1 MSQHPDL
8 AKLAREMQGRSPVR
22 GSLLLLLILS
32 CIVSAGLW
40 AHLTELDDVTRV
52 DGRIVPSGDIQVI
65 DAAEPGVLRS
75 LHVRE
80 GQLVDKG
87 ALLMELDA
95 TQIDSQLSQE
105 QQRAFGLQ
113 ARAQRLQA
121 EIDGTQ
127 LNFGAQLIEGAPS
140 VVRSETALYQG
151 RQAELAAE
159 IAILERQREQKQ
171 REHEEGLVDQV
182 TADETLKV
190 LGEERAI
197 IAPLVERQMEPATTL
212 LALRRSE
219 AEWRGR
225 KVRAEA
231 VTSRLQTGLNEIDD
245 RIQAAHSRFRSA
257 ALTELAIATAELA
270 TLQPALP
277 ALRDRAA
284 RAQVRSPVRGIVN
297 SIHRTTIG
305 GLARSGEDLVEIV
318 PLDDTL
324 LVEAYVKPED
334 IAFLR
339 AGQPVKV
346 KITAYDFARYGALD
360 GEIVR
365 IGADTVTRSERN
377 DEEVFVVEI
386 RTSNTMLDGN
396 GVAVEIIPGMIAEV
410 DILSG
415 RKSVLEYLL
424 EPVVKIKDQA
434 LRE

>member
-8 AKLAREMQGRSPVR
+8 AALAREMQGRSPVR
-22 GSLLLLLILS
+22 SSLLLLVILFCLIA
-32 CIVSAGLW
+32 AGLW
-40 AHLTELDDVTRV
+40 AYLTELDDVTRV
-52 DGRIVPSGDIQVI
+52 DGRIVPSGDIQLI
-65 DAAEPGVLRS
+65 EATEPGVLQS

-87 ALLMELDA
+87 ALLMELDT

-105 QQRAFGLQ
+105 QQRAFGLM
-113 ARAQRLQA
+113 ARVQRLRS

-127 LNFGAQLIEGAPS
+127 LEFDVQLINGAPTL
-140 VVRSETALYQG
+140 VQSETALYQG
-151 RQAELAAE
+151 RRAEVEAE
-159 IAILERQREQKQ
+159 IAILERQRQQKQ
-171 REHEEGLVDQV
+171 REFEEGLVDQV
-182 TADETLKV
+182 TADETLLV
-190 LGEERAI
+190 LAEERAI
-197 IAPLVERQMEPATTL
+197 MAPLVERQMEPATTL

-231 VTSRLQTGLNEIDD
+231 VTNRLQTGLDEIDD
-245 RIQAAHSRFRSA
+245 RIQAVRSRFRSA
-257 ALTELAIATAELA
+257 ALTDLALATAELA
-270 TLQPALP
+270 ALQPALP
-277 ALRDRAA
+277 ALRDRAS

-297 SIHRTTIG
+297 RIHRSTIG

-334 IAFLR
+334 IAFLH

-360 GEIVR
+360 GEIIR
-365 IGADTVTRSERN
+365 IGADTITRSERN

-386 RTSNTMLDGN
+386 RTNNTMLDGN
-396 GVAVEIIPGMIAEV
+396 GIAVEIIPGMIAEV

-415 RKSVLEYLL
+415 RKSVLDYILQ
-424 EPVVKIKDQA
+424 PVVKIKDQA